1 MLHRLGKS
9 IGYLLLISA
18 FAIHALVVV
27 LFHFRWDKLAMA
39 TVFPVWLYAIAA
51 FGILIA
57 ARFFIK
63 TRWIPAVA
71 IVWLI
76 TLPFLAD
83 EATGLRN
90 LALGYRPVKNT
101 EVTDL
106 SPNALR
112 IITINA
118 KSGSSQQ
125 ASEIAAWNPDIVLMQ
140 ETPGHH
146 SVRQLG
152 QQLFGKDSVI
162 QIHRHCTIIARGKSL
177 RMIPMPRT
185 PSRLPPRGIVS
196 QLTLL
201 DGRVLNIVNVHLD
214 SATVKLSAWS
224 PETWRDHAN
233 NRRRRRESLGFMM
246 AHETL
251 LPDVQQG
258 YIPTIVA
265 GDFNAPAGDAST
277 RMLQNDYIDTYT
289 VCGVGWGNTFPSGLP
304 IHRID
309 QIWLDRRLDPLG
321 LSAEKVSD
329 TDHCMV
335 VCDFIFRP

>member
-9 IGYLLLISA
+9 IGYLLLFSA
-18 FAIHALVVV
+18 FAMHATVVV
-27 LFHFRWDKLAMA
+27 LFHFRWDKLAMV

-51 FGILIA
+51 IGFLVV

-63 TRWIPAVA
+63 TRWIPAIA
-71 IVWLI
+71 AVWLI

-83 EATGLRN
+83 EATGLKN
-90 LALGYRPVKNT
+90 MALGYRPMIYT
-101 EVTDL
+101 EASDI

-112 IITINA
+112 IITINS
-118 KSGSSQQ
+118 KYGGPQQ
-125 ASEIAAWNPDIVLMQ
+125 AADIAAWNPDIVLMQ
-140 ETPGHH
+140 ESPPHH

-152 QQLFGKDSVI
+152 QQLFGKDSVM
-162 QIHRHCTIIARGKSL
+162 QIHRHCTILARGKSL
-177 RMIPMPRT
+177 RMVPMPRT
-185 PSRLPPRGIVS
+185 ARRLAPRGIVT
-196 QLTLL
+196 QLTLP
-201 DGRVLNIVNVHLD
+201 DGRVLNLVNVHLD

-233 NRRRRRESLGFMM
+233 NRRRRRESLRFIM
-246 AHETL
+246 AHQAL
-251 LPDVQQG
+251 LPDAQQR
-258 YIPTIVA
+258 YVPTIVA

-277 RMLQNDYIDTYT
+277 RMLHDDYLDAYT

-309 QIWLDRRLDPLG
+309 QIWLDRRLSPLG
-321 LSAEKVSD
+321 LSAEKVSN
-329 TDHCMV
+329 TDHHMV